1 MMIELPTMVDVA
13 GTSLNTRYPSIV
25 AVTISKYW
33 NGANTLAGAL
43 PAAQTINMWPIVAA
57 SPIYTTHVSCWL
69 VGQVKLVQGISNI
82 GPTISAK
89 PNVAVAEKPTI
100 ICI

>member
-1 MMIELPTMVDVA
+1 MIELPKMVGDA

-43 PAAQTINMWPIVAA
+43 PAAQTMNMCPIVAA
-57 SPIYTTHVSCWL
+57 SPIQATQINCWL
-69 VGQVKLVQGISNI
+69 FGQTKLVHGISNI
-82 GPTISAK
+82 GPTSNAK
-89 PNVAVAEKPTI
+89 PNVMVAEKPTTN
-100 ICI
+100 CI

>member
-1 MMIELPTMVDVA
+1 MIELPKIVDIA

-57 SPIYTTHVSCWL
+57 SPIHATHISCWL
-69 VGQVKLVQGISNI
+69 VGKAKLVHGISNI
-82 GPTISAK
+82 GPTSKIK
-89 PNVAVAEKPTI
+89 PNVAVADKPTI